1 MFPLYHHC
9 ITIAGFAEDI
19 FPMGNPWKSIT
30 QRIYSEYVYV
40 FESVTPPGS
49 QKFPNICL
57 SDIFWVSL
65 SKSKCGHMDYMWILY
80 TYNRYIYIY
89 TRIIYGLL
97 WIVWVVHGSS
107 MNTVYD
113 TMDGRNPA
121 PGNRWFIHVYPIMY
135 RLSTIPGGAGF
146 LPSTVLYPSDCWLC
160 QCNKWH
166 SRWNVDDDSRSW
178 FPTARSFGVSMSS
191 ACARQIK
198 GGGPAHETI
207 GKWSSNQEKIGF
219 HGIHRWSI
227 IAKLVNITPIWFMV
241 YDT

>member
-1 MFPLYHHC
+1 MAIWTICGFC
-9 ITIAGFAEDI
+9 IH
-19 FPMGNPWKSIT
+19 N
-30 QRIYSEYVYV
+30 IY
-40 FESVTPPGS
+40 
-49 QKFPNICL
+49 I
-57 SDIFWVSL
+57 
-65 SKSKCGHMDYMWILY
+65 
-80 TYNRYIYIY
+80 YIYIY

-121 PGNRWFIHVYPIMY
+121 PGNRWFIHVYPIIY

-146 LPSTVLYPSDCWLC
+146 LPSAVLYPSDCWLC

-178 FPTARSFGVSMSS
+178 FPTARSCGVSMSS
-191 ACARQIK
+191 ACARPIK
-198 GGGPAHETI
+198 GGPPAHETI

-227 IAKLVNITPIWFMV
+227 IAKLVNITPIWFMILRSIV
-241 YDT
+241 NIHGACKPPCGAGCDGMLFGQPWKNRRGSNEQWTIWGVNFW